1 MMITSAF
8 WSPPSGR
15 LSTPSTIRFIA
26 VLPPQTW
33 DLPGSPE
40 PTDAPIRSCTTL
52 IRDGSSPVG
61 SAAME
66 GEGVGSA
73 CELLELTLT
82 TVAVAIGAVSWL
94 VGSFVATASGVLVG
108 PT

>member
-15 LSTPSTIRFIA
+15 LSTPSTIKLIA
-26 VLPPQTW
+26 VLPPQTS

-66 GEGVGSA
+66 GAGVGTA
-73 CELLELTLT
+73 WELLELTLT
-82 TVAVAIGAVSWL
+82 TVAVAIGAASWPAGTL
-94 VGSFVATASGVLVG
+94 VATASGVLVG